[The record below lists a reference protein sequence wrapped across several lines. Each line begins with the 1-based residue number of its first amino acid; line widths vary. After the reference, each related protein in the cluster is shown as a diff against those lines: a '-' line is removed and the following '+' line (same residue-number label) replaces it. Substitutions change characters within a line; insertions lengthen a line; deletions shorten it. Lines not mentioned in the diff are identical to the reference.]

1 MLLLVGEACSSPL
14 APKDLAH
21 LATTSCQILTM
32 LRPKLNELRGFRAEL
47 RALFSKARSPPQVS
61 SLAEQKSLVWCH
73 CVLAPADITV
83 FGRLLRS
90 GALWSLTE
98 LMLAGNQIG
107 DEGMMAFSTSIASGS
122 LASLEKLFLNDNQI
136 GDEGMKAFSSAL
148 SSGSLASLET
158 LGLHNNKIGD
168 EGMKVFS
175 TALSS
180 GALASLKGISLN
192 GNQIGHE
199 GMKAFSTSL
208 SNGSLNSL
216 TNLYLH
222 NNPASDTAKN
232 TMKAVASNRNIYLHL
247 D

>member
-1 MLLLVGEACSSPL
+1 MYLFLETRSPLHATSLAEVSEDVLLLVGEACSSPL

-122 LASLEKLFLNDNQI
+122 LASLE
-136 GDEGMKAFSSAL
+136 
-148 SSGSLASLET
+148 T

-180 GALASLKGISLN
+180 GVLASLQTLWLSRNQIGDEGMKAFSGALSSGAMGSLQKLYLN
-192 GNQIGHE
+192 GNQIGGA
-199 GMKAFSTSL
+199 GMAAFAEAL
-208 SNGSLNSL
+208 KPNPSNPMGAMGKL
-216 TNLYLH
+216 T
-222 NNPASDTAKN
+222 
-232 TMKAVASNRNIYLHL
+232 V
-247 D
+247 

>member
-122 LASLEKLFLNDNQI
+122 LASLEQLGLQSNQI
-136 GDEGMKAFSSAL
+136 GDEGMKAFSTAL
-148 SSGSLASLET
+148 SSGS
-158 LGLHNNKIGD
+158 
-168 EGMKVFS
+168 
-175 TALSS
+175 
-180 GALASLKGISLN
+180 LASLKGISLN

-232 TMKAVASNRNIYLHL
+232 TMKAVASSRGIYLSI
-247 D
+247 